1 MRFNQLARREFI
13 ALLGGAAA
21 MWPLGARAQQ
31 PERMRRVAI
40 LASGGADDVLNITA
54 FRRALDGLGWHEGR
68 NIQIELRRA
77 EGDIDHARGHAVELM
92 ATTPDVFFV
101 TNTQMAQ
108 IVQAK
113 TRAIPIVFVSVPDPI
128 GSGLAVSFAHPGG
141 NVTGF
146 TNFDPSMGGK
156 WLGLLKD
163 VRPDLKRVAVI
174 LQAGNPTAAGYLKM
188 VEATAQAFALQV
200 SAASLSD
207 GPSIDAAVE
216 AFAREPGGGLV
227 VPPSALA
234 TVYQQRII
242 MLAAQ
247 NRLPAIYP
255 YSEFTAA
262 GGLMSYGLDRT
273 IVYQQAASYVDRI
286 LNGEKASDLPI
297 QTPTKFELVVNL
309 KTAKALGL
317 TIPESFLLLA
327 NEVIE

>member
-1 MRFNQLARREFI
+1 MRRREFI
-13 ALLGGAAA
+13 TLLAGAAVA
-21 MWPLGARAQQ
+21 WPVVVRAQQ

-40 LASGGADDVLNITA
+40 LAAGGAEDAPHVAA

-68 NIQIELRRA
+68 NIQIELRWA
-77 EGDIDHARGHAVELM
+77 EADIDHARGHVVELM

-101 TNTQMAQ
+101 TNTQMVQ
-108 IVQAK
+108 IVQAT
-113 TRAIPIVFVSVPDPI
+113 TRTIPIVFVSVPDPI
-128 GSGLAVSFAHPGG
+128 GSGLAVSFASPGG

-188 VEATAQAFALQV
+188 VETTAQAFALQV
-200 SAASLSD
+200 NAVSLSN

-216 AFAREPGGGLV
+216 AFGREPGGGLV

-234 TVYQQRII
+234 TVYRERII
-242 MLAAQ
+242 ALAAQ

-255 YSEFTAA
+255 YSEFAAA

-286 LNGEKASDLPI
+286 LKGEKANGLPI

-309 KTAKALGL
+309 KTAKALEL

-327 NEVIE
+327 DEVIE